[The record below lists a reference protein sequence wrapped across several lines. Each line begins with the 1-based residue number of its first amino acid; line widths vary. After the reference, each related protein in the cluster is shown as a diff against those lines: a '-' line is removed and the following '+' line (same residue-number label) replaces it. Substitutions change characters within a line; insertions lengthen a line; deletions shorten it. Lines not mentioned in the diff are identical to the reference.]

1 METYVVAPDFSSYP
15 DVCVLAF
22 PFFYAPEYYS
32 PRAQPIPVR
41 VRHLLQTK
49 SIAKAPVWSLIPA
62 YKAHD
67 LREKRPTIGSTHTT

>member
-1 METYVVAPDFSSYP
+1 
-15 DVCVLAF
+15 
-22 PFFYAPEYYS
+22 
-32 PRAQPIPVR
+32 
-41 VRHLLQTK
+41 LLQTK